1 MVLELGLLGGVDVK
15 NMLWQIMRQAIKN
28 DLVKAVNWRGVNEKA
43 PNQSLEHKNIVIEA
57 VRRNPVCAHN

>member
-1 MVLELGLLGGVDVK
+1 
-15 NMLWQIMRQAIKN
+15 MRQAIKN